1 MTLLQLFWLILGT
14 TWAVIEIVIALK
26 TRVKFTTIGHLE
38 YRSERLIWIVV
49 AIALFSALWVKQ
61 MHLVALPVSMF
72 YRQLIA
78 IVLFLVG
85 LALRCYAVFSLGKFF
100 STTVMTSEQHI
111 LVERGPYRFIRHPA
125 YTGLFVSFFAAGL
138 AMGDVL
144 ALLTLISPIAYVLTQ
159 RIRIE
164 ERWLTDHFGKVYDS
178 YSLRT
183 KKLLPW
189 IY

>member
-1 MTLLQLFWLILGT
+1 MTSIQLFWLILGT
-14 TWAVIEIVIALK
+14 SWAVIEILIAFK
-26 TRVKFTTIGHLE
+26 TRVKLTAIGQLE
-38 YRSERLIWIVV
+38 YRSERLIWLVV
-49 AIALFSALWVKQ
+49 AIALCSALWIKQ
-61 MHLVALPVSMF
+61 MHWASLPIEIF

-78 IVLFLVG
+78 IILFITG
-85 LALRCYAVFSLGKFF
+85 FALRCYAVFSLGKFF
-100 STTVMTSEQHI
+100 STTVMTSDKHI
-111 LVERGPYRFIRHPA
+111 LIENGPYRLVRHPA
-125 YTGLFVSFFAAGL
+125 YTGLFISFFAAGL
-138 AMGDVL
+138 AMGDAM

-164 ERWLTDHFGKVYDS
+164 EQWLIDHFGKDYGN

>member
-1 MTLLQLFWLILGT
+1 MTTIQLFWLILGT
-14 TWAVIEIVIALK
+14 SWAAIEIVIALK
-26 TRVKFTTIGHLE
+26 TRVKFTTISHLE
-38 YRSERLIWIVV
+38 YRSERLIWMVV
-49 AIALFSALWVKQ
+49 AFSLSSALWVKQ
-61 MHLVALPVSMF
+61 MHLAMLPITIF

-78 IVLFLVG
+78 IVLFISG

-100 STTVMTSEQHI
+100 STSVVTREQHI

-125 YTGLFVSFFAAGL
+125 YTGLFISFFAAGF
-138 AMGDVL
+138 AMGDAL

-164 ERWLTDHFGKVYDS
+164 EKWLTDHFGKVYGN